1 MDRGRLSPCY
11 DHIPR
16 VKTNM
21 SDYSFETL
29 ISRMA
34 ISILPQQN
42 NPPSNLRFIQTH
54 KHPTQHHLHL
64 LITPTPISDSTPH
77 LLSQIPLQDPSPRPF
92 SNTLLHPPLQTQTFT
107 NWKTRPVAPSPQRN
121 VRVQTLGSSL
131 EKITIPRFY
140 LFMLLVNVRTRLI
153 CRFYICHASTEYA
166 DSIEL

>member
-1 MDRGRLSPCY
+1 MDRRTLVPGIAI
-11 DHIPR
+11 IPTAMER
-16 VKTNM
+16 RSSSNGNGSGTLVSMLRSHTTRQNNM

-131 EKITIPRFY
+131 EK
-140 LFMLLVNVRTRLI
+140 
-153 CRFYICHASTEYA
+153 
-166 DSIEL
+166 